1 MTLNTSF
8 FEPSR
13 IAVLIPCYN
22 EEISIKTVVDDFSK
36 AIPEA
41 KIYVYDNN
49 STDKTAQIASEC
61 GAYTRQVAL
70 QGKGYVV
77 CQMFAD
83 IDADFYILV
92 DGDATYEAAAAP
104 AMITLALEKGLD
116 MVNGVRV
123 TNSQAAYRPG
133 HVLGNIMLTG
143 CVTLIFGRRISDL
156 LTGYRVFSRR
166 YVRSFPTLCAGFEIE
181 TFLSVHALEM
191 AMPIGEV
198 VTKYVERPEG
208 SSSKLKTYQD
218 GVRILITIINLV
230 KIEKPLVFFSLM
242 AVIFSVI
249 GLSIG
254 IPVVIEFMN
263 THLVAKLP
271 RTLLAMGLIILSG
284 LSLFCGLIMDMI
296 TLSRKENKRL
306 AYIRA

>member
-1 MTLNTSF
+1 MNLNPSS
-8 FEPSR
+8 PLSSR

-22 EEISIKTVVDDFSK
+22 EEVSIERVIEDFKK

-41 KIYVYDNN
+41 EIYVYDNN
-49 STDKTAQIASEC
+49 STDRTAEIARQC
-61 GAYTRQVAL
+61 GAYVRQVGL

-83 IDADFYILV
+83 IDADYYVLV

-104 AMITLALEKGLD
+104 RMVSLAQENCLD

-123 TNSQAAYRPG
+123 TDQRDAYRPG
-133 HVLGNIMLTG
+133 HVLGNMMLTG
-143 CVTLIFGRRISDL
+143 CVTLIFGHRISDL
-156 LTGYRVFSRR
+156 LSGYRVFSRR
-166 YVRSFPTLCAGFEIE
+166 YVRSFPIVCSGFEIE

-198 VTKYVERPEG
+198 VTKYVERPAG

-218 GVRILITIINLV
+218 GFRILLTIINLV
-230 KIEKPLVFFSLM
+230 KMEKPLFFFSIVSAIL
-242 AVIFSVI
+242 SVI

-254 IPVVIEFMN
+254 IPVTVEFMN
-263 THLVAKLP
+263 THMVPKLP
-271 RTLLAMGLIILSG
+271 RTLLAMGLMILAG
-284 LSLFCGLIMDMI
+284 LSFVCGLIMDMI

-306 AYIRA
+306 AYIRR